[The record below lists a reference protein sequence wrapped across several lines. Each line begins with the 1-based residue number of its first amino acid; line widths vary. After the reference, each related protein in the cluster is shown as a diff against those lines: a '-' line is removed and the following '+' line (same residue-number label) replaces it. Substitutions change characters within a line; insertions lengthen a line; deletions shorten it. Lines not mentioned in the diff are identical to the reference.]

1 MEINNIWSA
10 LSSENIAIINLM
22 KYIGMFIESYLLLK
36 LSLSALNV
44 NSSKKQRI
52 LYVLLLGLE
61 GIISSYIIPS
71 PLNLITNYFINFLL
85 VLFIFKIKP
94 LKVILFIMK

>member
-22 KYIGMFIESYLLLK
+22 KYIGMFIESYLLLQ

-44 NSSKKQRI
+44 DSSKKQQI

-71 PLNLITNYFINFLL
+71 ALNLITNYFINFA
-85 VLFIFKIKP
+85 
-94 LKVILFIMK
+94 